1 MDIEALRAICLSFPS
16 VTEDIK
22 WGNDLCFSTGGKLF
36 CLAGLHAPLQVSLK
50 VTKKDFADLTD
61 GIRIVP
67 APYLARYDWILV
79 KDTAC
84 LSRTEW
90 LHYLEQSYKLV
101 KAKLSKKDREELEK

>member
-1 MDIEALRAICLSFPS
+1 VLQHRRKTLLCSRVACTFAGF
-16 VTEDIK
+16 TES
-22 WGNDLCFSTGGKLF
+22 N
-36 CLAGLHAPLQVSLK
+36 
-50 VTKKDFADLTD
+50 KKDFADLTD